1 MNDEPPCSNGASR
14 VFHAGVG
21 SMWDSEPLSQKPSAA
36 VMWICFAELTGDTNP
51 VHLDLAY
58 ARTTSF
64 RAPVVHVCPGQRVD
78 LSTARYPRMPGHG
91 CVLLHQD
98 IRFPVRKVKMAF
110 AFIGGEVTVMMA
122 EEERRTKVDTKNP
135 SVTS

>member
-1 MNDEPPCSNGASR
+1 MCSRSKLKPCSNGASR

-78 LSTARYPRMPGHG
+78 LSTARYPRMPGG
-91 CVLLHQD
+91 SGPRQV
-98 IRFPVRKVKMAF
+98 VME
-110 AFIGGEVTVMMA
+110 GEVTVMMPGPHPGA
-122 EEERRTKVDTKNP
+122 RPGVGARM
-135 SVTS
+135 